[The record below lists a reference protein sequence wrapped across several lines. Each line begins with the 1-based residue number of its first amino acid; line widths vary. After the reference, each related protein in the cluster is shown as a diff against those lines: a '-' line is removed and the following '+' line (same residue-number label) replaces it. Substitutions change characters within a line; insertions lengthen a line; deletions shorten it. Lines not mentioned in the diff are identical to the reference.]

1 LLKEYDDVDA
11 INSELF
17 KTEIKNLNNYGY
29 GIKGFVLSMIETAIR
44 VSNGKLSPS
53 VITEIIDLGKEM
65 MDHPVELL
73 DGVETTLNRL
83 QPEYRLIVV
92 TKGDLLDQERKLKK
106 SGIEH
111 YFHHTEVAS
120 DKTEENYNSFLSH
133 FDIEPS
139 EFLMVGNSLK
149 SDILPI
155 LNIGAKAVHVPYHTT
170 WQHEIVDTNGFDQK
184 NAYHTI
190 DRISELIN
198 LLDHK

>member
-1 LLKEYDDVDA
+1 
-11 INSELF
+11 
-17 KTEIKNLNNYGY
+17 
-29 GIKGFVLSMIETAIR
+29 MIETAIR

-111 YFHHTEVAS
+111 YFHHTEVVS
-120 DKTEENYNSFLSH
+120 DKTEENCNSLLSH